1 MENTNHEGALK
12 MSFDPNT
19 IEHLGVRMYSTLPP
33 VLAELIANSY
43 DADAKN
49 IILTLNDSGREK
61 EIVLEDDGVG
71 MTFDEINKKFLRI
84 GRNRRA
90 EDGTGL
96 TLGGRKP
103 IGKKGLGKL
112 SFFGIAHEIE
122 IMTIKAGKLNAFKMD
137 WESIKRETGEYAPV
151 MITNDEPCD
160 LNSGTKITL
169 RKLQRESDF
178 SPESIAT
185 SLSKIFIVD
194 PDFKILVRHNQDGDV
209 VVTNER
215 KYTDLDKE
223 VEWDIPAD
231 AGVTSDYE
239 NKILVTGHLI
249 ATEKPISPK
258 TNMRGITLFSRKK
271 LVNQAEYFSDSTSS
285 HFFSYLTGWL
295 EVDFI
300 DDFSEDVIST
310 DRQSLNWDHP
320 EVKKLREYLQELIRW
335 LEKDWRDKRKTK
347 RQASISVATG
357 VNIPEWF
364 EKLPEEIR
372 NQIEPLVQM
381 IAKDSELPID
391 SMSAA
396 VKRIHGLIPE
406 YAYYQWRYLH
416 PEVQRA
422 SRQYYE
428 DKNYYT
434 AFLEASK
441 AYINKVRK
449 DSGSSVQDDS
459 NMMENVFKLSDPV
472 ISVTEG
478 FKRANGDGFDDDTL
492 TGIRNAHREFSHG
505 VLVGGR
511 NPVSHEEIADL
522 RDSNLFTERDCL
534 DALSLLSHL
543 FFRLDRSKKI
553 K

>member
-1 MENTNHEGALK
+1 METTKHDGSLK

-49 IILTLNDSGREK
+49 IILILNDSSHEK
-61 EIVLEDDGVG
+61 EIILEDDGVG
-71 MTFDEINKKFLRI
+71 MTFDEINTKFLRI

-90 EDGTGL
+90 EDGTGH
-96 TLGGRKP
+96 TPGGRKP

-122 IMTIKAGKLNAFKMD
+122 ITTIKEGKLNTFKMD
-137 WESIKRETGEYAPV
+137 WESIKRETGEYSPL
-151 MITNDEPCD
+151 MITKDEPCD
-160 LNSGTKITL
+160 SNPGTKITL

-185 SLSKIFIVD
+185 SLSKMFIVD
-194 PDFKILVRHNQDGDV
+194 SDFKILVRHNQNGDV
-209 VVTNER
+209 LVTNER

-231 AGVTSDYE
+231 VAVVSDYE
-239 NKILVTGHLI
+239 NKHLVRGHLI

-258 TNMRGITLFSRKK
+258 TNMRGVTLFSRKK

-320 EVKKLREYLQELIRW
+320 EVKKLRQYLQDLIKW
-335 LEKDWRDKRKTK
+335 LEKDWRDKRKIK
-347 RQASISVATG
+347 RQESISVATG

-372 NQIEPLVQM
+372 SQIEPLVQM
-381 IAKDSELPID
+381 IAKDSELSID
-391 SMSAA
+391 SMSVA

-422 SRQYYE
+422 SMQYYE

-449 DSGSSVQDDS
+449 DSGSLVLEDS

-478 FKRANGDGFDDDTL
+478 FKRANGDDFDEATL
-492 TGIRNAHREFSHG
+492 TGIRNAHKEFSHG

-511 NPVSHEEIADL
+511 NPVSHEEIEDL
-522 RDSNLFTERDCL
+522 RDSSLFTERDCL

-543 FFRLDRSKKI
+543 FYRLDRSTKLK
-553 K
+553 